1 MRIAVGSRGY
11 FGYLGGFGL
20 KGSGLDGYSD
30 WEGIDDGDGWRGLE
44 WLMGEG
50 MLV

>member
-1 MRIAVGSRGY
+1 MFGGRGY
-11 FGYLGGFGL
+11 LGHSGGFGL
-20 KGSGLDGYSD
+20 MGSGLDEHSD
-30 WEGIDDGDGWRGLE
+30 WEGIDDEDGWRGLE

>member
-1 MRIAVGSRGY
+1 M
-11 FGYLGGFGL
+11 
-20 KGSGLDGYSD
+20 GSGLDGYNG
-30 WEGIDDGDGWRGLE
+30 WEGIDDDDGWRGLE